1 MPMCGTRARPQ
12 SLRLWSLSLGE
23 LFRKCNGTL
32 GNAHYPTAL
41 ASSPE
46 GHRPPSCRR
55 ERSSTLAAPRAR
67 LPARRWPPTWRGMA
81 PADVAAA
88 RAGASGEGTTPAAQP
103 CRVTAAQTARER
115 GAPDEERH
123 QTHSEALE
131 GNQRSGRHESAVHR
145 AETLVALLMRSVIRR
160 NQRHSRAI
168 SAPSRDARRAPCRS
182 PPPAGRSAGEHETR
196 ARRLHCNQV
205 GPARQPRRHR
215 NVIRQF
221 RQPRDPGSCRLE
233 RAAPPP
239 RSPRRPWPLRDVLAT
254 ALDSTARLAPA
265 SHSSGQPHLV
275 C

>member
-1 MPMCGTRARPQ
+1 MPKCGTRVHSKA
-12 SLRLWSLSLGE
+12 SISGLNL
-23 LFRKCNGTL
+23 CD
-32 GNAHYPTAL
+32 

-55 ERSSTLAAPRAR
+55 VRSSTLAAPRAR

-88 RAGASGEGTTPAAQP
+88 GAGASGEGTTPAAQP

-131 GNQRSGRHESAVHR
+131 GNQRSGRHESAVH
-145 AETLVALLMRSVIRR
+145 LMRSVIRR

-182 PPPAGRSAGEHETR
+182 PPPAGRSAGERATR

-215 NVIRQF
+215 NVIRQL

-233 RAAPPP
+233 RAVPPP

-265 SHSSGQPHLV
+265 SHSSAQPHLV